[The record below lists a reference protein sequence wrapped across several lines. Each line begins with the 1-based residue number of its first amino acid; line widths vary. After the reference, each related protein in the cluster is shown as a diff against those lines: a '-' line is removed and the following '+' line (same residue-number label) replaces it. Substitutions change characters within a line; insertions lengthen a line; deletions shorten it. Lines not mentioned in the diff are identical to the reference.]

1 MRFEP
6 TMKQAVIRRTAR
18 KYAEEV
24 LAPAAVEMDKTGQF
38 PQGIADEMAVSI
50 ISDWRFHPNMGVL
63 GWTR

>member
-38 PQGIADEMAVSI
+38 PLDIADEMAELNYFGLEI
-50 ISDWRFHPNMGVL
+50 PPEYG
-63 GWTR
+63 GA